1 METFTKF
8 IEDKIAPPLIKFS
21 NLKYVQI
28 IQRTFVASTGLLI
41 VGSIFLLLASLPIE
55 GYQNLIGD
63 FSSKFAAV
71 SGVGTSFIGIYVA
84 ITAAYATVEY
94 YNKKGE
100 KNDYVASI
108 LLAVASFF
116 IMVPAQTVNTVVEG
130 SAETGKFSGVPTDF
144 LGSKGVF
151 AALIVAIITVELYRF
166 LVKKNLVIHLPEGV
180 PAMVS

>member
-84 ITAAYATVEY
+84 ITAAYALS
-94 YNKKGE
+94 NIIIKKVR
-100 KNDYVASI
+100 KTI
-108 LLAVASFF
+108 MLLLF
-116 IMVPAQTVNTVVEG
+116 
-130 SAETGKFSGVPTDF
+130 
-144 LGSKGVF
+144 
-151 AALIVAIITVELYRF
+151 Y
-166 LVKKNLVIHLPEGV
+166 
-180 PAMVS
+180 